1 MGQIVLKMK
10 RSIIILIFGFLCHTS
25 YCQDQGNYL
34 TSNEELIYELLP
46 AVVDSMYI
54 DFRLPI
60 PLPPPIPGL
69 NKKDS
74 IDYVQKMK
82 ESWELYYS
90 EKERLKNLPTK
101 ISIGI
106 VDTIRT
112 LEIPHLKTFKREFN
126 VEIDSST
133 FKNKILEPIE
143 LERIRS
149 QEKFDFK
156 LASFYL
162 NKDNIWQEIG
172 EDSFMG
178 IVSISN
184 IVFDKTHSY
193 GVFIATYG
201 CGKLCGHCTRFY
213 LKRVNG
219 KWEIIR
225 TKNYCVS

>member
-1 MGQIVLKMK
+1 MK
-10 RSIIILIFGFLCHTS
+10 KIIIILIFGFLYQPS
-25 YCQDQGNYL
+25 YSQNQNKYL

-46 AVVDSMYI
+46 TVVDSMYI

-60 PLPPPIPGL
+60 PLPPPIPDL

-74 IDYVQKMK
+74 LDYVQKMK
-82 ESWELYYS
+82 ESWKLYYS
-90 EKERLKNLPTK
+90 EKERLKNHPTK

-106 VDTIRT
+106 VDTIRP
-112 LEIPHLKTFKREFN
+112 LEISHLKAFKRELN
-126 VEIDSST
+126 VKIDSSN
-133 FKNKILEPIE
+133 FKDKILGPIE
-143 LERIRS
+143 LERIRC
-149 QEKFDFK
+149 QDKFDFK

-193 GVFIATYG
+193 GVFTATYG

-225 TKNYCVS
+225 TKNYCIA

>member
-1 MGQIVLKMK
+1 MK
-10 RSIIILIFGFLCHTS
+10 KSIIILIFGFLCHTTYS
-25 YCQDQGNYL
+25 QDKENNF

-74 IDYVQKMK
+74 LDYVQKME
-82 ESWELYYS
+82 ESWKFYFS

-106 VDTIRT
+106 SDTIRT
-112 LEIPHLKTFKREFN
+112 LEIPHIKSFKRELN
-126 VEIDSST
+126 VEIDSSNLKAQ
-133 FKNKILEPIE
+133 FIKPINPG
-143 LERIRS
+143 RIKS
-149 QEKFDFK
+149 QDKFDFK

-162 NKDNIWQEIG
+162 NKDDIWQDIG
-172 EDSFMG
+172 ENSFMG

-193 GVFIATYG
+193 GVFTATYG

-213 LKRVNG
+213 LKKVKG
-219 KWEIIR
+219 KWIIIR
-225 TKNYCVS
+225 TKNYCIS

>member
-1 MGQIVLKMK
+1 MARNRKN
-10 RSIIILIFGFLCHTS
+10 F
-25 YCQDQGNYL
+25 L

-69 NKKDS
+69 DKKDS
-74 IDYVQKMK
+74 LDYIKKMEK
-82 ESWELYYS
+82 SWEFYYS
-90 EKERLKNLPTK
+90 EKERLKNLPGK
-101 ISIGI
+101 ILIGI
-106 VDTIRT
+106 ADTIRT
-112 LEIPHLKTFKREFN
+112 LEIPHIKSFKREFN
-126 VEIDSST
+126 VEIDS
-133 FKNKILEPIE
+133 FNLKNNFLEPIE
-143 LERIRS
+143 LEKIKT

-162 NKDNIWQEIG
+162 NEDDMWQDLG
-172 EDSFMG
+172 ENFFVG

-193 GVFIATYG
+193 GVFTATYG